1 MIDLKQSVQYVK
13 GVGPNRVKV
22 LNSIGIRTL
31 DDLITYFPRT
41 YEDRSKP
48 KLISNLVDGEEAL
61 IEVMATS
68 NVSEVRI
75 GKNRS
80 ILKLIVRD
88 ESGACIISWFNQN
101 YLKGRFKVGEK
112 YKFFGKAQVKYG
124 KVEMTNPV
132 FDVDENTKNTGK
144 IIPIYPLTHNL
155 KQSTIRN
162 AIENGLKMVNGKL
175 EETMPEYL
183 LKEYNLQE
191 LNKSMKQIHFPDN
204 FEEYSRARKRLVF
217 EELLSMQLA
226 LSGLKNKN
234 DNEIEGIEYS
244 KNVRMSEVINTL
256 PFKLTKAQLKVLEEI
271 DNDMESKKPM
281 NRLLQGD
288 VGSRKDN
295 SINYCCI

>member
-13 GVGPNRVKV
+13 GVGPNRAKL
-22 LNSIGIRTL
+22 LNNIGIRTL

-48 KLISNLVDGEEAL
+48 KKITDLIDGEEAL

-88 ESGACIISWFNQN
+88 ESGACVITWFNQN
-101 YLKGRFKVGEK
+101 YLKGRFKVGER

-124 KVEMTNPV
+124 KVEMVNPV
-132 FDVDENTKNTGK
+132 FDLEENTKNTGK
-144 IIPIYPLTHNL
+144 IIPIYPLTYNL
-155 KQSTIRN
+155 KQSAIRN

-175 EETMPEYL
+175 VETMPEYL
-183 LKEYNLQE
+183 LQEYHLEE
-191 LNKSMKQIHFPDN
+191 LNKAMKQIHFPDN
-204 FEEYSRARKRLVF
+204 FEEYNKARKRLVF

-226 LSGLKNKN
+226 LSGLKNKY
-234 DNEIEGIEYS
+234 DKEIEGIEYS
-244 KNVRMSEVINTL
+244 KEVKMSDVINTL
-256 PFKLTKAQLKVLEEI
+256 PFKLTKAQLRVLEEI
-271 DNDMESKKPM
+271 DHDMESKKPM

-288 VGSRKDN
+288 VGSRKNN
-295 SINYCCI
+295 SISCCSI